1 MYAEEG
7 VTGTSTRR
15 RMEFQRMI
23 EDAVA
28 GNIDLIITKSV
39 SRFARNTLDLLRIVR
54 HLKQMGV
61 AVWFE
66 EQDINSLTEEGERKL
81 KSTDGV
87 IRRIS
92 QKRNSWKPVRR
103 CLASRNLMRISSLIK
118 WKPSRCRGHTNCFS
132 A

>member
-39 SRFARNTLDLLRIVR
+39 SRFARNTLDSLRTVR
-54 HLKQMGV
+54 HLK
-61 AVWFE
+61 
-66 EQDINSLTEEGERKL
+66 
-81 KSTDGV
+81 
-87 IRRIS
+87 
-92 QKRNSWKPVRR
+92 
-103 CLASRNLMRISSLIK
+103 
-118 WKPSRCRGHTNCFS
+118 
-132 A
+132 

>member
-66 EQDINSLTEEGERKL
+66 EQNINSLTEEGERKL

-87 IRRIS
+87 IRRIFR
-92 QKRNSWKPVRR
+92 KRNSWKPVQR

-118 WKPSRCRGHTNCFS
+118 WNPSRCRGRTNCFS